1 MAWPGNGPECQ
12 SHCSHGH
19 HGTHIH
25 QGSHTHQGSPH
36 EQYSKISQPAP
47 SPAIQT
53 DIAFIEDHNN
63 WDIVKATQY
72 GIFDRCKELVEAGYD
87 VRKPDKENVTL
98 LHWAAINNRVE
109 LVKYYISKGAIVD
122 QLGGDL
128 NATPLHWAT
137 RHGHLSMVVTLMK
150 YGADP
155 SLVDREGFTC
165 LHLAVQF
172 QHMSIIAYIVAKGQ
186 DVDALDMNGQTPLI
200 LATRKIIGPEPTR
213 FLTKLNASI
222 NIADKVQQNTPLHWA
237 VMSGNVAAAVV
248 LLDAGAN
255 VEAENAMGET
265 PLTMA
270 HQNRYPWLI
279 QRLTEANLAKSRSH
293 FMMKLFKSFKKYELF
308 LLLLVSVAM
317 IWVTGYI
324 ADLDSDSWLLKGIL
338 FIFTWTIIH
347 LLSRQFLTLES
358 LVHIPVMFLLGSF
371 FWMLSTWFI
380 QFLPDLPEL
389 SVQIAFALSVAGCSY
404 YFYKTFTAGP
414 GYLQSSEED
423 KKRTVVTLAE
433 AGCLDP
439 RLFCTMC
446 LIQKPLRSKH
456 CVICD
461 CCVARFDHHSIWVG
475 CCVGAGNHRYFVS
488 FLLFLF
494 TTIIWMTYGHMTYWS
509 THCATT
515 YQQNGLWT
523 LMTEIVSCSAW
534 LVWIFLLVLFHA
546 SWLIFML
553 INQLYQ
559 ILYLGVTSSE
569 RMSLVKHSHAG
580 HSLGIR
586 QNPFNRGCFQNLVDF
601 FQCRCLGLFKPNKID
616 WTQQYNVGFEQ
627 PKANGFEFV

>member
-1 MAWPGNGPECQ
+1 ICVLLLQCQ

-255 VEAENAMGET
+255 VEAENAM
-265 PLTMA
+265 
-270 HQNRYPWLI
+270 
-279 QRLTEANLAKSRSH
+279 
-293 FMMKLFKSFKKYELF
+293 
-308 LLLLVSVAM
+308 VSAWRFTFHMAM

-347 LLSRQFLTLES
+347 LLSRFS
-358 LVHIPVMFLLGSF
+358 LNNMKDV
-371 FWMLSTWFI
+371 
-380 QFLPDLPEL
+380 
-389 SVQIAFALSVAGCSY
+389 
-404 YFYKTFTAGP
+404 
-414 GYLQSSEED
+414 
-423 KKRTVVTLAE
+423 
-433 AGCLDP
+433 
-439 RLFCTMC
+439 

-546 SWLIFML
+546 SWVIFML